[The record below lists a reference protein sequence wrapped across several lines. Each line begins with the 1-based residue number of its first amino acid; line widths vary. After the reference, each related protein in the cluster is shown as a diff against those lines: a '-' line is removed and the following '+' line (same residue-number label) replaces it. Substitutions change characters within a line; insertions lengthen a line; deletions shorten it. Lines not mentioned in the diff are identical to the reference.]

1 MIIPRHITDH
11 LRELCR
17 YYPILSLTGPR
28 QAGKTTLLRHLFPA
42 YQYVSLE
49 DPDKQ
54 LRATE
59 DPIGFLHGYDQQVI
73 FDEAQRVPSLFSYLQ
88 AAVDADRQPGRFILS
103 GSQNFLLRQGITQS
117 LAGRVGVA
125 KLFPLD
131 IQEMKEANQCP
142 ADFETALFR
151 GFYPAQFD
159 TGIPARLFYPSYM
172 ATYLERDV
180 SGLISAANLTSF
192 QRFLQLCATYAG
204 QLLNY
209 SAMANTIGVSA
220 PTIQNWISVLEQ
232 SYVLFRL
239 PPFFRNFGKRLIK
252 SPKLYF
258 YDTGL
263 VCHLL
268 GMRSAEDVRRYFQ
281 AGALFENL
289 IVADRM
295 KWLQHMGEEA
305 RLYFYRDSNQVEM
318 DLLEEQRNSIL
329 AIEIKAARTFREK
342 MVDPLSKIAR
352 IADLP
357 VQKRLVYGGDEN
369 FSFKDVEVVSW
380 NAANRDTR

>member
-1 MIIPRHITDH
+1 
-11 LRELCR
+11 
-17 YYPILSLTGPR
+17 
-28 QAGKTTLLRHLFPA
+28 
-42 YQYVSLE
+42 
-49 DPDKQ
+49 
-54 LRATE
+54 
-59 DPIGFLHGYDQQVI
+59 
-73 FDEAQRVPSLFSYLQ
+73 
-88 AAVDADRQPGRFILS
+88 
-103 GSQNFLLRQGITQS
+103 
-117 LAGRVGVA
+117 
-125 KLFPLD
+125 
-131 IQEMKEANQCP
+131 
-142 ADFETALFR
+142 
-151 GFYPAQFD
+151 
-159 TGIPARLFYPSYM
+159 M

-380 NAANRDTR
+380 NAANRDTN